1 MQGKEPDDAALI
13 ARLKAGDSRAWPIFL
28 DRYERLIYSVP
39 RRMGLDADE
48 AADVFQE
55 VSIAFL
61 KGLPR
66 LRDAKTIPRWL
77 AQVAFRIARDRRARR
92 KRELR
97 PEDEGF
103 WETRA
108 DPTPGVLDALESEE
122 ARREVTRA
130 LKAVTPR
137 CRELLT
143 LLFLTDPAPSYAE
156 IARQLGQPIGALG
169 PTRQRCLAR
178 MLEELQLGGIRPGS
192 SSTLK
197 VGAPPPGARTRRPQ

>member
-1 MQGKEPDDAALI
+1 LQGPEPDDAALV
-13 ARLKAGDSRAWPIFL
+13 ARLKAGDPRAWPIFL

-77 AQVAFRIARDRRARR
+77 AQTAFRIARDRRARK

-97 PEDEGF
+97 PEEEGF

-108 DPTPGVLDALESEE
+108 DPTPQVLDALESEE

-130 LKAVTPR
+130 LEAVTPR

-143 LLFLTDPAPSYAE
+143 LLFLADPAPSYAE
-156 IARQLGQPIGALG
+156 IAHRLGQPIGALG

-178 MLEELQLGGIRPGS
+178 MLEVLAPGGIKAGASP
-192 SSTLK
+192 TLK